1 MVGMMDKK
9 YIYKHLMKA
18 ESDLAKIAFPSGER
32 KFVDIDK
39 LEFEYEED
47 DITLAAYRND
57 NKLYV
62 NRRKCLNNKTKN
74 KYDSNFISILQH
86 ELIHFYC
93 DEKLN
98 NYKMNTKA
106 DASPI
111 FYSVITFF
119 NFRGLNIKT
128 NKNLNET
135 YIKHQESLKNVATDL
150 NITFIKLVE
159 ILKQWEKKLYNEI
172 KKYNSLHENTCP
184 RKRMAGNFSRNE
196 DTTSTYQIIKSG
208 SLKSIVFDI
217 NLGINIPMKKDDDNC
232 MQDFFEKYTDLNS
245 GLTKSK

>member
-1 MVGMMDKK
+1 MVGMIDKK

-18 ESDLAKIAFPSGER
+18 ENELSKIAFPNGEC

-39 LEFEYEED
+39 LEFEYEEED
-47 DITLAAYRND
+47 KTLAAYRND

-74 KYDSNFISILQH
+74 RYDSNFISILQH

-98 NYKMNTKA
+98 NCKMNTKA

-119 NFRGLNIKT
+119 NFRGLNIKI

-135 YIKHQESLKNVATDL
+135 YIKHQESLKNVVTDL

-159 ILKQWEKKLYNEI
+159 ILKQWEEKLYNEI

-196 DTTSTYQIIKSG
+196 DTTSTYQIINCG
-208 SLKSIVFDI
+208 KSIIFDI
-217 NLGINIPMKKDDDNC
+217 NLGINVQMSKDEDC
-232 MQDFFEKYTDLNS
+232 MQDFLEKYTDLDL
-245 GLTKSK
+245 GLAKLKK